1 MQLTNLNSK
10 RLILVDLDG
19 TVLNNDGKTMNP
31 LTKKALMQ
39 AQADGHIVAII
50 TGRPFRAIKDI
61 YHELGLTS
69 LLTNFDGAHI
79 SDPSRREFKRIVFSI
94 NSDIIQQ
101 IINEPVIKA
110 SVENIIFE
118 YYDKVLI
125 WKEDADLD
133 QFFHLSDLKSPNS
146 TEQLIT
152 GSPWELWDGPSTNIV
167 LKLKKSSYK
176 NRVFRTLAKYHDA
189 VKIQSDILYG
199 ISNPSEKPVFTLTNK
214 NASKGFAVNI
224 IAQYYNKNI
233 QNVIAFGDQ
242 MNDFE
247 MIQKVGYGV
256 AMKNAADALKFVA
269 DGVTH
274 KTNDEG
280 GVGDYLNHILKG
292 DDY

>member
-19 TVLNNDGKTMNP
+19 TVLNNDGKTMHP
-31 LTKKALMQ
+31 LTKKALIK
-39 AQADGHIVAII
+39 AQKDGHIVSII

-61 YHELGLTS
+61 YYELGLTS
-69 LLTNFDGAHI
+69 LLINFDGAHI
-79 SDPSRREFKRIVFSI
+79 SDPSKREFKRIVFSI
-94 NSDIIQQ
+94 NFDVIQQ
-101 IINEPVIKA
+101 IINEPEIKN

-125 WKEDADLD
+125 WKEDSDLD
-133 QFFHLSDLKSPNS
+133 QFFHLSELKTNP
-146 TEQLIT
+146 TEKLII
-152 GSPWELWDGPSTNIV
+152 GSPWNLWDGPSTNIV
-167 LKLKKSSYK
+167 LKLKSSKYK

-189 VKIQSDILYG
+189 IKIQSDILYG
-199 ISNPSEKPVFTLTNK
+199 LTNTSEKPVFTLTNK
-214 NASKGFAVNI
+214 NASKGFAVSI
-224 IAQYYNKNI
+224 IAQYYNKNV

-242 MNDFE
+242 MNDLE

-274 KTNDEG
+274 KTNNEG
-280 GVGDYLNHILKG
+280 GLGDYLTHILNG
-292 DDY
+292 ENY